1 MTSTADEQILSCM
14 KNVHKKKRQGE
25 GLKKFGRHVC
35 MVPRGESSALGRFV
49 NFRLPSTGAPLLA
62 AHREAAVG
70 TRERAV
76 RLMSEDG
83 RTDEDSEWR

>member
-1 MTSTADEQILSCM
+1 M
-14 KNVHKKKRQGE
+14 KNVHKKEAGGGAQRVRTSCV
-25 GLKKFGRHVC
+25 LFL
-35 MVPRGESSALGRFV
+35 VPRGESSALGRFV
-49 NFRLPSTGAPLLA
+49 NFRLFSSGAPLLA